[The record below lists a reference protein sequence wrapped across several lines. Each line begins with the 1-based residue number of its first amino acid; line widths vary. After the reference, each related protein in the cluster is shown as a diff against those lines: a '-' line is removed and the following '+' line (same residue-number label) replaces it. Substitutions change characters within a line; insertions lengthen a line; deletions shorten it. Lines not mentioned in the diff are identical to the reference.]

1 MLFRVLRLRVLTGYP
16 LPMWCFQNDNGF
28 LSARAGQFSLDI
40 VFLNT
45 AAGRSFQQ
53 KMASDGLRFAENS
66 VPQLMLEEHDGH
78 VFIDVDMDLRY
89 LVLGQ
94 PFQHMRHHPTFPDPA
109 LKHRFNSRTKVW
121 RCCSKSRF
129 RYKPTRCNINNEV
142 LASSDMT
149 SIHVLIQA

>member
-16 LPMWCFQNDNGF
+16 LPTWCFQNGNGF
-28 LSARAGQFSLDI
+28 RSARAGPISLDL
-40 VFLNT
+40 VFFNK

-53 KMASDGLRFAENS
+53 KMASDGVKFTVNA
-66 VPQLMLEEHDGH
+66 VAQLMLENHDGH
-78 VFIDVDMDLRY
+78 VRIALDMDLRY

>member
-16 LPMWCFQNDNGF
+16 LPTWCFQNGNGF
-28 LSARAGQFSLDI
+28 RSARACQFSLDL
-40 VFLNT
+40 VFFNKT
-45 AAGRSFQQ
+45 AGRSFQQ
-53 KMASDGLRFAENS
+53 EMARDGLNFAENA
-66 VPQLMLEEHDGH
+66 VPQLMLGEHDGH
-78 VFIDVDMDLRY
+78 VFIAVDMDLRY

-109 LKHRFNSRTKVW
+109 LKHRFHSRTKVW

-129 RYKPTRCNINNEV
+129 RYKHTRCNINNEV

-149 SIHVLIQA
+149 SIHVLIHA